1 MILGVLII
9 AMLVLLF
16 LRVPVAISMLLPCL
30 CYVTWSPDITLGVA
44 LQQTVGSV
52 DSFPLLAVPLFIMTG
67 YLSNAGGLADRLFR
81 MLLILFKKIP
91 GNLGFVNVFSS
102 LMFSWMSG
110 AAIADAAGLGSV
122 LVPAMKKRG
131 YDEKFALGLTGAS
144 SLIGPIMPPSIP
156 AIVYAVSAGVSVGA
170 LFFAGVLPALVLTAI
185 LCIFVFRDARKNPL
199 REEAIAQN
207 VPVADDSAAGRLSV
221 PHELMSSRTYSIK
234 SALPVLLTPVIIL
247 GGILGGIFTPTEAA
261 AAAVMW
267 VLILSFFYRSLSFEA
282 FRGVLVKTTTTTG
295 SIMLIVAAAG
305 LFGWVIA
312 REQGPQA
319 VTEAMLQFT
328 DNPIV
333 FLLLVNV
340 VLLMTGM
347 ILEPVA
353 GLLITVPVLVPA
365 AIEFGIDPLHLG
377 IVMILNLVL
386 GLLTPPVGLVLYVLS
401 SVTGS
406 SVQTVTRGTVPFLI
420 PLLITLLLITFIPA
434 FSLWLPGLLAK

>member
-1 MILGVLII
+1 MILSVLVI
-9 AMLVLLF
+9 AMLVLLL
-16 LRVPVAISMLLPCL
+16 LRVPVAFSMLLPCL
-30 CYVTWSPDITLGVA
+30 VYVAWSPDITLGVA
-44 LQQTVGSV
+44 LQQTVNSV
-52 DSFPLLAVPLFIMTG
+52 DSFPLLAVPLFILTG
-67 YLSNAGGLADRLFR
+67 YLSNAGGLADRLFQ
-81 MLLILFKKIP
+81 MLLTVFKRVP
-91 GNLGFVNVFSS
+91 GTLGFVNVFSS
-102 LMFSWMSG
+102 LTFSWMSG

-156 AIVYAVSAGVSVGA
+156 AIVYAVSAGVSVGS
-170 LFFAGVLPALVLTAI
+170 LFFAGVVPALVLTSI
-185 LCIFVFRDARKNPL
+185 LCIFVYREARKNPL
-199 REEAIAQN
+199 REETSGDG
-207 VPVADDSAAGRLSV
+207 VPVTQAVL
-221 PHELMSSRTYSIK
+221 

-247 GGILGGIFTPTEAA
+247 GGILGGVFTPTEAA

-267 VLILSFFYRSLSFEA
+267 VLILSLVYRSLSFKA
-282 FRGVLVKTTTTTG
+282 FRQVLIKTTTTTG
-295 SIMLIVAAAG
+295 SILLIVTAAG

-319 VTEAMLQFT
+319 VTQAMLQLT
-328 DNPIV
+328 DNPLV
-333 FLLLVNV
+333 FLLLINV
-340 VLLMTGM
+340 ALLITGM
-347 ILEPVA
+347 FLEPVA
-353 GLLITVPVLVPA
+353 GLLITVPVLMPA
-365 AIEFGIDPLHLG
+365 AVEFGIDPLHLG

-434 FSLWLPGLLAK
+434 FSLWLPSLLVK

>member
-1 MILGVLII
+1 MILGILVI

-30 CYVTWSPDITLGVA
+30 VYVGWSPDITLGVA

-81 MLLILFKKIP
+81 MLLTLFKRVP

-156 AIVYAVSAGVSVGA
+156 AIVYAVSAGVSVGG
-170 LFFAGVLPALVLTAI
+170 LFFAGVLPALVLTSI
-185 LCIFVFRDARKNPL
+185 LCVFVYRDALKNPL
-199 REEAIAQN
+199 REEANAQDI
-207 VPVADDSAAGRLSV
+207 PVSKAV
-221 PHELMSSRTYSIK
+221 K

-267 VLILSFFYRSLSFEA
+267 VLILSIFYQSLSFKA
-282 FRGVLVKTTTTTG
+282 FGGVLIKTATTTG
-295 SIMLIVAAAG
+295 SIMLIVTAAG

-333 FLLLVNV
+333 FLLLINV
-340 VLLMTGM
+340 VLLITGM

-353 GLLITVPVLVPA
+353 GLLITVPVLLPA

-434 FSLWLPGLLAK
+434 FSLWLPGLLGK

>member
-1 MILGVLII
+1 MTLGLLVI
-9 AMLVLLF
+9 AMLLLLF

-30 CYVTWSPDITLGVA
+30 VYVAWSPDITLGVA

-52 DSFPLLAVPLFIMTG
+52 DSFPLLAVPLFILTG

-81 MLLILFKKIP
+81 LLLTLFKRIP

-102 LMFSWMSG
+102 LTFSWMSG
-110 AAIADAAGLGSV
+110 AAIADAAGMGSV

-170 LFFAGVLPALVLTAI
+170 LFFAGVLPALVLTLI
-185 LCIFVFRDARKNPL
+185 LCVFVYLNARKNPIHDESSGEGIPL
-199 REEAIAQN
+199 SRAIT
-207 VPVADDSAAGRLSV
+207 
-221 PHELMSSRTYSIK
+221 M
-234 SALPVLLTPVIIL
+234 ALPVLFTPVIIL
-247 GGILGGIFTPTEAA
+247 GGILGGVFTPTEAA
-261 AAAVMW
+261 AAAVVW
-267 VLILSFFYRSLSFEA
+267 VLILSACYRSLSFRV
-282 FRGVLVKTTTTTG
+282 FRGVLVRTSTTTG
-295 SIMLIVAAAG
+295 SILLIVAAAG

-319 VTEAMLQFT
+319 VTALMLSVT
-328 DNPIV
+328 DNPYV
-333 FLLLVNV
+333 FLLLVNIS
-340 VLLMTGM
+340 LLIIGM
-347 ILEPVA
+347 LLEPVA
-353 GLLITVPVLVPA
+353 ALLITVPVLLPA
-365 AIEFGIDPLHLG
+365 AVQFGIDPLHFG

-406 SVQTVTRGTVPFLI
+406 PVQTVTRGTVPFLI
-420 PLLITLLLITFIPA
+420 PLLIPLLLITFIPA
-434 FSLWLPGLLAK
+434 FSLWLPGFMAK

>member
-1 MILGVLII
+1 MTLGILVI

-16 LRVPVAISMLLPCL
+16 LKVPVAISMLLPCL
-30 CYVTWSPDITLGVA
+30 VYVASSPDITLGVA
-44 LQQTVGSV
+44 MQQTVGSV

-67 YLSNAGGLADRLFR
+67 YLSNAAGLADRLFR
-81 MLLILFKKIP
+81 LLLTLFKKLP

-102 LMFSWMSG
+102 LTFSWMSG

-156 AIVYAVSAGVSVGA
+156 AIVYAVSASVSVGA

-185 LCIFVFRDARKNPL
+185 LCIFVYQYASKNPMDK
-199 REEAIAQN
+199 EEADAQAL
-207 VPVADDSAAGRLSV
+207 PLSV
-221 PHELMSSRTYSIK
+221 AVKM
-234 SALPVLLTPVIIL
+234 AVPVLLTPVIIL

-261 AAAVMW
+261 AAAVLW
-267 VLILSFFYRSLSFEA
+267 VLILGAVYRSLSFKA
-282 FRGVLVKTTTTTG
+282 FRTVLVKTASTTG
-295 SIMLIVAAAG
+295 SILFIVAAAG

-319 VTEAMLQFT
+319 VTEVMLSLT
-328 DNPIV
+328 DNPLV
-333 FLLLVNV
+333 FLLMVNIA
-340 VLLMTGM
+340 LLLIGM
-347 ILEPVA
+347 LLEPVA
-353 GLLITVPVLVPA
+353 ALLITIPVLLPA
-365 AIEFGIDPLHLG
+365 ALEFGIDPLHFG
-377 IVMILNLVL
+377 IVMILNLVI

-406 SVQTVTRGTVPFLI
+406 SVQSVTRGTVPFLI
-420 PLLITLLLITFIPA
+420 PLLITLLLITFVPA
-434 FSLWLPGLLAK
+434 FSLWLPGLLVK

>member
-1 MILGVLII
+1 MILGILVIG
-9 AMLVLLF
+9 MLVLLF

-30 CYVTWSPDITLGVA
+30 FYVAWSPDITLGVA

-52 DSFPLLAVPLFIMTG
+52 GSFELLAVPLFIMTG

-81 MLLILFKKIP
+81 MLLTLFKKVP

-170 LFFAGVLPALVLTAI
+170 LFFAGVLPALVLTSI
-185 LCIFVFRDARKNPL
+185 LCIFVYRDARKNPL
-199 REEAIAQN
+199 REEATAQDI
-207 VPVADDSAAGRLSV
+207 PVSKAV
-221 PHELMSSRTYSIK
+221 T

-267 VLILSFFYRSLSFEA
+267 VLVLSICYQSLSFKA
-282 FRGVLVKTTTTTG
+282 FRGVLIKTTTTTG
-295 SIMLIVAAAG
+295 SIMLIVSAAG

-333 FLLLVNV
+333 FLLLINV
-340 VLLMTGM
+340 VLLITGM

-353 GLLITVPVLVPA
+353 GLLITVPVLLPA
-365 AIEFGIDPLHLG
+365 AVEFGIDPLHLG

-406 SVQTVTRGTVPFLI
+406 SVQTVTRGTIPFLI

-434 FSLWLPGLLAK
+434 FSLWLPSLLAK

>member
-81 MLLILFKKIP
+81 MLLTLFRKIP

-185 LCIFVFRDARKNPL
+185 LCIFVYRDARKNPL
-199 REEAIAQN
+199 REEAIAQDI
-207 VPVADDSAAGRLSV
+207 PVAKAI
-221 PHELMSSRTYSIK
+221 T

-247 GGILGGIFTPTEAA
+247 GGILGGVFTPTEAA

-267 VLILSFFYRSLSFEA
+267 VLILS
-282 FRGVLVKTTTTTG
+282 
-295 SIMLIVAAAG
+295 
-305 LFGWVIA
+305 
-312 REQGPQA
+312 
-319 VTEAMLQFT
+319 
-328 DNPIV
+328 
-333 FLLLVNV
+333 
-340 VLLMTGM
+340 
-347 ILEPVA
+347 
-353 GLLITVPVLVPA
+353 
-365 AIEFGIDPLHLG
+365 
-377 IVMILNLVL
+377 
-386 GLLTPPVGLVLYVLS
+386 
-401 SVTGS
+401 
-406 SVQTVTRGTVPFLI
+406 
-420 PLLITLLLITFIPA
+420 
-434 FSLWLPGLLAK
+434 

>member
-1 MILGVLII
+1 MILGGLVI
-9 AMLVLLF
+9 AMLALLI
-16 LRVPVAISMLLPCL
+16 LRVPVAFSMLTPCL
-30 CYVTWSPDITLGVA
+30 VYVVWSPDITMGVA

-81 MLLILFKKIP
+81 MLLTLFKKIP
-91 GNLGFVNVFSS
+91 GALGFVNVFSS
-102 LMFSWMSG
+102 LTFSWMSG

-170 LFFAGVLPALVLTAI
+170 LFFAGVLPALVLTSI
-185 LCIFVFRDARKNPL
+185 LCLFVYREAKRNPVP
-199 REEAIAQN
+199 EEAGGQDM
-207 VPVADDSAAGRLSV
+207 PVSKAI
-221 PHELMSSRTYSIK
+221 T

-261 AAAVMW
+261 AAAVIW
-267 VLILSFFYRSLSFEA
+267 VLILSLCYRSLSFKA
-282 FRGVLVKTTTTTG
+282 FRGVLVKTTSTTG

-333 FLLLVNV
+333 FLLLINV
-340 VLLMTGM
+340 ALLLTGM
-347 ILEPVA
+347 FLEPVA
-353 GLLITVPVLVPA
+353 GLLITVPVLMPA
-365 AIEFGIDPLHLG
+365 ALEFGIDPLHLG

-434 FSLWLPGLLAK
+434 FSLWLPSLLVK

>member
-1 MILGVLII
+1 MILGILVL

-30 CYVTWSPDITLGVA
+30 VYVIWSPDITLGVA

-81 MLLILFKKIP
+81 MLLTLFKKVP
-91 GNLGFVNVFSS
+91 GNLGYVNVFSS

-170 LFFAGVLPALVLTAI
+170 LFFAGVLPALVLTSI
-185 LCIFVFRDARKNPL
+185 LCVFVYLDARKNPL
-199 REEAIAQN
+199 REEAN
-207 VPVADDSAAGRLSV
+207 VQDIPVSKA
-221 PHELMSSRTYSIK
+221 IK

-267 VLILSFFYRSLSFEA
+267 VLILCAVYKSLSFKA
-282 FRGVLVKTTTTTG
+282 FHGVLIKTATTTG

-333 FLLLVNV
+333 FLLLINV
-340 VLLMTGM
+340 VLLLTGM
-347 ILEPVA
+347 LLEPVA
-353 GLLITVPVLVPA
+353 GLLITVPVLLPA
-365 AIEFGIDPLHLG
+365 AVEFGIDPLHLG

-401 SVTGS
+401 SVTGA

-420 PLLITLLLITFIPA
+420 PLLITLLLITFIPG
-434 FSLWLPGLLAK
+434 FSLWLPGLMAD

>member
-1 MILGVLII
+1 MILGLLVII
-9 AMLVLLF
+9 MLVLLF
-16 LRVPVAISMLLPCL
+16 SRVPVAISMLLPCL
-30 CYVTWSPDITLGVA
+30 AYVAWSPDITLGVA

-81 MLLILFKKIP
+81 MLLTLFKKIP

-156 AIVYAVSAGVSVGA
+156 AIVYAVSAGVSVGS
-170 LFFAGVLPALVLTAI
+170 LFFAGVLPALVLTSI
-185 LCIFVFRDARKNPL
+185 LCIFVYRDARKNPL
-199 REEAIAQN
+199 REEAVAQDI
-207 VPVADDSAAGRLSV
+207 PVAKAIRSAV
-221 PHELMSSRTYSIK
+221 
-234 SALPVLLTPVIIL
+234 PVLLTPVIIL

-267 VLILSFFYRSLSFEA
+267 VLTLSICYRSLSFKA
-282 FRGVLVKTTTTTG
+282 FRGVLIKTANTTG
-295 SIMLIVAAAG
+295 SILLIVAAAG

-319 VTEAMLQFT
+319 VTEAILQFT

-333 FLLLVNV
+333 FLLLINV
-340 VLLMTGM
+340 VLLITGM

-353 GLLITVPVLVPA
+353 GLLITVPVLLPA
-365 AIEFGIDPLHLG
+365 AVEFGIDPLHLG

-406 SVQTVTRGTVPFLI
+406 PVETVTRGTVPFLI

-434 FSLWLPGLLAK
+434 FSLLLPGLLAK

>member
-1 MILGVLII
+1 MILAVLIL

-16 LRVPVAISMLLPCL
+16 MRVPVAISMLLPCL
-30 CYVTWSPDITLGVA
+30 VYFVWSPFTLGIA
-44 LQQTVGSV
+44 LQQSMSPL
-52 DSFPLLAVPLFIMTG
+52 DSFPLLAVPLFVMTG

-81 MLLILFKKIP
+81 MLLCLFGRIP
-91 GNLGFVNVFSS
+91 GSLGYVNVVSS

-131 YDEKFALGLTGAS
+131 YDQRFALGLTGAS

-156 AIVYAVSAGVSVGA
+156 AIVYAVTAGVSVGA

-185 LCIFVFRDARKNPL
+185 LCVFVYVDARRNPL
-199 REEAIAQN
+199 REEQ
-207 VPVADDSAAGRLSV
+207 AAPDISLGQAV
-221 PHELMSSRTYSIK
+221 G

-247 GGILGGIFTPTEAA
+247 GGILGGVFTPTEAA

-267 VLILSFFYRSLSFEA
+267 VLFLSICYRSLSFKD
-282 FRGVLVKTTTTTG
+282 FHGVLVKTAETTG

-312 REQGPQA
+312 LEQGPQM
-319 VTEAMLQFT
+319 VTEAMLKLT
-328 DNPIV
+328 DNPYV
-333 FLLLVNV
+333 FLLLINV
-340 VLLMTGM
+340 VLLLTGM
-347 ILEPVA
+347 LLEPVA
-353 GLLITVPVLVPA
+353 GLLITVPVLLPA
-365 AIEFGIDPLHLG
+365 AQEFGIDPLQLG

-401 SVTGS
+401 SVTGA
-406 SVQTVTRGTVPFLI
+406 SVQQVIRGTVPFLI

-434 FSLWLPGLLAK
+434 FSLWLPGFLAQ

>member
-1 MILGVLII
+1 MILVVLVV

-30 CYVTWSPDITLGVA
+30 LYVLFSPDITLGVA
-44 LQQTVGSV
+44 IQQTVGSV

-81 MLLILFKKIP
+81 LLLTLFKRIP
-91 GNLGFVNVFSS
+91 GNMGYVNVFSS

-156 AIVYAVSAGVSVGA
+156 AIVYAVSAGVSVGS
-170 LFFAGVLPALVLTAI
+170 LFFAGVVPAIVLTSI
-185 LCIFVFRDARKNPL
+185 LCIFVCWNAYKNPA
-199 REEAIAQN
+199 REETN
-207 VPVADDSAAGRLSV
+207 VPAIPVSKAI
-221 PHELMSSRTYSIK
+221 T

-267 VLILSFFYRSLSFEA
+267 VLILSIIYRSLSLQA
-282 FRGVLVKTTTTTG
+282 FRGVLIKTATTTG
-295 SIMLIVAAAG
+295 SIMLIVSAAG

-319 VTEAMLQFT
+319 VTAAMLQFT

-340 VLLMTGM
+340 VLLITGM
-347 ILEPVA
+347 LLEPVA
-353 GLLITVPVLVPA
+353 GLLITVPVLLPA
-365 AIEFGIDPLHLG
+365 AVEFGIDPLHLG

-406 SVQTVTRGTVPFLI
+406 SVQTVTRGAVPFLI

-434 FSLWLPGLLAK
+434 FSLWLPALLAK

>member
-1 MILGVLII
+1 MTLGLLVI
-9 AMLVLLF
+9 AMLVLLV

-30 CYVTWSPDITLGVA
+30 VYVVWSPDITLGVA
-44 LQQTVGSV
+44 MQQTVGSV
-52 DSFPLLAVPLFIMTG
+52 DSFPLLAVPLFILTG

-81 MLLILFKKIP
+81 LLLTLFKRIP

-102 LMFSWMSG
+102 LTFSWMSG

-170 LFFAGVLPALVLTAI
+170 LFFAGVLPALVLTLI
-185 LCIFVFRDARKNPL
+185 LCVFVYLNAKKNPIHDEGSAEGIPL
-199 REEAIAQN
+199 SRAIT
-207 VPVADDSAAGRLSV
+207 
-221 PHELMSSRTYSIK
+221 M
-234 SALPVLLTPVIIL
+234 ALPVLFTPVIIL
-247 GGILGGIFTPTEAA
+247 GGILGGVFTPTEAA
-261 AAAVMW
+261 AAAVVW
-267 VLILSFFYRSLSFEA
+267 VLILSAVYRSLSFKA
-282 FRGVLVKTTTTTG
+282 FRGVLVKTSTTTG
-295 SIMLIVAAAG
+295 SILLIVAAAG

-319 VTEAMLQFT
+319 VTALMLSVT
-328 DNPIV
+328 DNPYV
-333 FLLLVNV
+333 FLLLVNIA
-340 VLLMTGM
+340 LLIIGM
-347 ILEPVA
+347 LLEPVA
-353 GLLITVPVLVPA
+353 ALLITVPVLLPA
-365 AIEFGIDPLHLG
+365 AVQFGIDPLHFG

-434 FSLWLPGLLAK
+434 FSLWLPGFMAK

>member
-1 MILGVLII
+1 MILSVLVI
-9 AMLVLLF
+9 AMLVLLL
-16 LRVPVAISMLLPCL
+16 LRVPVAFSMLLPCL
-30 CYVTWSPDITLGVA
+30 VYVAWSPDITLGVA
-44 LQQTVGSV
+44 LQQTVNSV
-52 DSFPLLAVPLFIMTG
+52 DSFPLLAVPLFILTG
-67 YLSNAGGLADRLFR
+67 YLSNAGGLADRLFQ
-81 MLLILFKKIP
+81 MLLTLFKRVP
-91 GNLGFVNVFSS
+91 GTLGFVNVFSS
-102 LMFSWMSG
+102 LTFSWMSG

-156 AIVYAVSAGVSVGA
+156 AIVYAVSAGVSVGS
-170 LFFAGVLPALVLTAI
+170 LFFAGVVPALVLTSI
-185 LCIFVFRDARKNPL
+185 LCIFVYREARKNPL
-199 REEAIAQN
+199 REETSGDG
-207 VPVADDSAAGRLSV
+207 VPVTQAVL
-221 PHELMSSRTYSIK
+221 

-247 GGILGGIFTPTEAA
+247 GGILGGVFTPTEAA

-267 VLILSFFYRSLSFEA
+267 VLILSLVYRSLSFKA
-282 FRGVLVKTTTTTG
+282 FRQVLIKTTTTTG
-295 SIMLIVAAAG
+295 SILLIVTAAG

-319 VTEAMLQFT
+319 VTQAMLQLT
-328 DNPIV
+328 DNPLV
-333 FLLLVNV
+333 FLLLINV
-340 VLLMTGM
+340 ALLITGM
-347 ILEPVA
+347 FLEPVA
-353 GLLITVPVLVPA
+353 GLLITVPVLMPA
-365 AIEFGIDPLHLG
+365 AVEFGIDPLHLG

-434 FSLWLPGLLAK
+434 FSLWLPSLLVK

>member
-1 MILGVLII
+1 MILGVLVI
-9 AMLVLLF
+9 AILVLLC
-16 LRVPVAISMLLPCL
+16 LRVPVAISMLLPSL
-30 CYVTWSPDITLGVA
+30 VYVACSQDITLGVA

-170 LFFAGVLPALVLTAI
+170 LFFAGVLPALVLTSI
-185 LCIFVFRDARKNPL
+185 LCIFVYRDARKNPL
-199 REEAIAQN
+199 REEAITQN
-207 VPVADDSAAGRLSV
+207 TPVNKAIL
-221 PHELMSSRTYSIK
+221 

-267 VLILSFFYRSLSFEA
+267 VLILSVFYRSLSVKS
-282 FRGVLVKTTTTTG
+282 FRGVLVKTATTTG

-333 FLLLVNV
+333 FLLLINV
-340 VLLMTGM
+340 VLLITGM

-353 GLLITVPVLVPA
+353 GLLITVPVLLPA

-420 PLLITLLLITFIPA
+420 PLLITLLIITFVPA

>member
-1 MILGVLII
+1 MILGLLVI
-9 AMLVLLF
+9 AMLALLA

-30 CYVTWSPDITLGVA
+30 VYVVWSPDISLGVA

-52 DSFPLLAVPLFIMTG
+52 DSFPLLAVPLFILTG
-67 YLSNAGGLADRLFR
+67 YLSNAAGLADRLFQ
-81 MLLILFKKIP
+81 LLLTLFRKIP

-102 LMFSWMSG
+102 LTFSWMSG
-110 AAIADAAGLGSV
+110 AAIADAAGMGSV

-170 LFFAGVLPALVLTAI
+170 LFFAGVLPALVLTFI
-185 LCIFVFRDARKNPL
+185 LCVFVYRNARKNPI
-199 REEAIAQN
+199 REEGSARVIPVSRAIA
-207 VPVADDSAAGRLSV
+207 
-221 PHELMSSRTYSIK
+221 M
-234 SALPVLLTPVIIL
+234 ALPVLLTPVIIL

-261 AAAVMW
+261 AAAVVW
-267 VLILSFFYRSLSFEA
+267 VLILSACYRSLSFKA
-282 FRGVLVKTTTTTG
+282 FRGVLVRTSTTTG
-295 SIMLIVAAAG
+295 SILLIVAAAG

-319 VTEAMLQFT
+319 VTEFMLRVT
-328 DNPIV
+328 DNPFV
-333 FLLLVNV
+333 FLLLVNLA
-340 VLLMTGM
+340 LLVIGM
-347 ILEPVA
+347 LLEPVA
-353 GLLITVPVLVPA
+353 ALLITVPVLLPA
-365 AIEFGIDPLHLG
+365 AVEFGIDPLHFG

-401 SVTGS
+401 SVTGAK
-406 SVQTVTRGTVPFLI
+406 VQTVTRGTVPFLI

-434 FSLWLPGLLAK
+434 LSLWLPGLLAK

>member
-30 CYVTWSPDITLGVA
+30 VYVAGSPDITLGVA

-67 YLSNAGGLADRLFR
+67 YLSNAAGLADRLFR
-81 MLLILFKKIP
+81 MLLTLFKKIP

-170 LFFAGVLPALVLTAI
+170 LFFAGVLPALVLTSI
-185 LCIFVFRDARKNPL
+185 LCIFVYRDARKNPL
-199 REEAIAQN
+199 REESIAQDI
-207 VPVADDSAAGRLSV
+207 PVSKAI
-221 PHELMSSRTYSIK
+221 T

-267 VLILSFFYRSLSFEA
+267 ILILSIFYQSLSFKA
-282 FRGVLVKTTTTTG
+282 FRGVLVKTATTTG

-333 FLLLVNV
+333 FLLLINV
-340 VLLMTGM
+340 VLLITGM

-353 GLLITVPVLVPA
+353 GLLITVPVLLPA

-406 SVQTVTRGTVPFLI
+406 SVQTVTRGTIPFLI

>member
-81 MLLILFKKIP
+81 MLLTLFRKIP

-185 LCIFVFRDARKNPL
+185 LCIFVYRDARKNPL
-199 REEAIAQN
+199 REEAIAQDI
-207 VPVADDSAAGRLSV
+207 PVAKAI
-221 PHELMSSRTYSIK
+221 T

-247 GGILGGIFTPTEAA
+247 GGILGGVFTPTEAA

-267 VLILSFFYRSLSFEA
+267 VLILSFFYRSLSFKA

-353 GLLITVPVLVPA
+353 GLLITVPVLLPA

-406 SVQTVTRGTVPFLI
+406 TVQTVTRGTVPFLI

-434 FSLWLPGLLAK
+434 FSLWLPSLLGK

>member
-1 MILGVLII
+1 MILGGLVI
-9 AMLVLLF
+9 AMLVLLL

-30 CYVTWSPDITLGVA
+30 VYVAWSPDITLGVA

-81 MLLILFKKIP
+81 MLLMLFKKIP

-131 YDEKFALGLTGAS
+131 YDEGFALGLTGAS

-170 LFFAGVLPALVLTAI
+170 LFFAGVLPALVLTSI
-185 LCIFVFRDARKNPL
+185 LCIFVYRDARKHPM
-199 REEAIAQN
+199 REEATAQDI
-207 VPVADDSAAGRLSV
+207 PVAKAIA
-221 PHELMSSRTYSIK
+221 

-267 VLILSFFYRSLSFEA
+267 VLVLSICYRSLSFKA
-282 FRGVLVKTTTTTG
+282 FRGVLIKTTSTTG

-312 REQGPQA
+312 REQGPQV

-333 FLLLVNV
+333 FLLLVNAI
-340 VLLMTGM
+340 LLVTGM
-347 ILEPVA
+347 FLEPVA
-353 GLLITVPVLVPA
+353 GLLITVPVLLPA

-377 IVMILNLVL
+377 IMMILNLVL

-420 PLLITLLLITFIPA
+420 PLLITLLLITFIPD
-434 FSLWLPGLLAK
+434 FSLWLPRLITK

>member
-1 MILGVLII
+1 MILGLLVII
-9 AMLVLLF
+9 MLVLLF
-16 LRVPVAISMLLPCL
+16 SRVPVAISMLLPCL
-30 CYVTWSPDITLGVA
+30 AYVAWSPDITLGVA

-81 MLLILFKKIP
+81 MLLTLFKKIP

-156 AIVYAVSAGVSVGA
+156 AIVYAVSAGVSVGS
-170 LFFAGVLPALVLTAI
+170 LFFAGVLPALVLTTI
-185 LCIFVFRDARKNPL
+185 LCIFVYRNARKNPL
-199 REEAIAQN
+199 PEEAGVQDI
-207 VPVADDSAAGRLSV
+207 PVSKAIGSA
-221 PHELMSSRTYSIK
+221 I
-234 SALPVLLTPVIIL
+234 PVLLTPVIIL

-267 VLILSFFYRSLSFEA
+267 VLILSICYESLSFKA
-282 FRGVLVKTTTTTG
+282 FRGVLVQTATTTG
-295 SIMLIVAAAG
+295 SILLIVAAAG
-305 LFGWVIA
+305 LFGWIIA

-319 VTEAMLQFT
+319 VTEAMLQVT

-340 VLLMTGM
+340 VLLVTGM

-353 GLLITVPVLVPA
+353 GLLITVPVLLPA
-365 AIEFGIDPLHLG
+365 ALEFGIDPLHLG

-406 SVQTVTRGTVPFLI
+406 PVQTVTRGTVPFLV
-420 PLLITLLLITFIPA
+420 PLVITLLLITFIPA
-434 FSLWLPGLLAK
+434 FSLLLPGLLEK

>member
-1 MILGVLII
+1 MILAVLII
-9 AMLVLLF
+9 AMLVLLL

-30 CYVTWSPDITLGVA
+30 VYVAWSPDITLGVA

-81 MLLILFKKIP
+81 MLLTLFKKIP

-170 LFFAGVLPALVLTAI
+170 LFFAGVLPALVLTSI
-185 LCIFVFRDARKNPL
+185 LCIFVYRDAQKNPM
-199 REEAIAQN
+199 RQEASAQDI
-207 VPVADDSAAGRLSV
+207 PVSKAI
-221 PHELMSSRTYSIK
+221 T

-267 VLILSFFYRSLSFEA
+267 VLILGVCYRSLSFKA
-282 FRGVLVKTTTTTG
+282 FRGVLIKTTTTTG

-319 VTEAMLQFT
+319 VTEALLQFT

-340 VLLMTGM
+340 VLLITGM
-347 ILEPVA
+347 FLEPVA
-353 GLLITVPVLVPA
+353 GLLIAVPVLLPA
-365 AIEFGIDPLHLG
+365 ATEFGIDPLHLG

-434 FSLWLPGLLAK
+434 FSLWLPSLLAK